1 MYKLRRED
9 YVNFSFDEY
18 EKELN
23 QRNYIVYDR
32 DKMIKTLA
40 YEDCLVDTLRK
51 DLTDYMLYKSC
62 GDYSYLEKSVV
73 IRFLMEYENCPER
86 YFITKKTA
94 DYSLD
99 SKKVLEKLLQNGHA
113 VYFIEKYMQLRSLI
127 SRNGKI
133 RGYTARNTQK
143 AGVNCDGIE
152 LSKLVFHVNQQKNM
166 RYNYKEDDIIAIPK
180 SYNDCISVDND
191 YFLAWGDF
199 GQSDFRIAYNL
210 FLRSPE
216 NDKIM
221 NAYDDKYEALA
232 RMVAASE
239 GVTFDLDRFK
249 EERQL
254 YKRLTLAT
262 VYGTRNSVVAS
273 EQPFIKKMVDFIYSC
288 PKYVE
293 YEKRIKDRIDI
304 GLPLYVESYFGHLEG
319 ISNKY
324 NPTDLLNDAL
334 NAPVQSGTSEIVC
347 LTTLAILKQFRDL
360 GYSEDDISVYYVR
373 HDEPVFRI
381 HKKVLKDIWI
391 LNQFS
396 QILIDDWTPLR
407 MDFNF
412 GYYYKKPGEDLENQI
427 HANYEMH
434 QDKIEQIDFGNTI
447 NDFYPM
453 PPVFTLNVSKVDTP
467 DNKSIYTLYCADK
480 HMVQYSLLNTKV
492 EDELEY
498 LITLVSKLEPDI
510 VKAGYKGIRI
520 IQNITHDEKESFIG
534 DSYIN
539 VQYKNDSSM
548 SPVFLLGNY
557 MYVRYAKKLGLEYD
571 VNRTPLESD
580 AAFINSVQDLDLG
593 GNV

>member
-1 MYKLRRED
+1 M
-9 YVNFSFDEY
+9 
-18 EKELN
+18 
-23 QRNYIVYDR
+23 
-32 DKMIKTLA
+32 
-40 YEDCLVDTLRK
+40 
-51 DLTDYMLYKSC
+51 
-62 GDYSYLEKSVV
+62 
-73 IRFLMEYENCPER
+73 
-86 YFITKKTA
+86 
-94 DYSLD
+94 
-99 SKKVLEKLLQNGHA
+99 
-113 VYFIEKYMQLRSLI
+113 
-127 SRNGKI
+127 
-133 RGYTARNTQK
+133 
-143 AGVNCDGIE
+143 
-152 LSKLVFHVNQQKNM
+152 
-166 RYNYKEDDIIAIPK
+166 
-180 SYNDCISVDND
+180 
-191 YFLAWGDF
+191 
-199 GQSDFRIAYNL
+199 
-210 FLRSPE
+210 
-216 NDKIM
+216 
-221 NAYDDKYEALA
+221 
-232 RMVAASE
+232 
-239 GVTFDLDRFK
+239 
-249 EERQL
+249 
-254 YKRLTLAT
+254 
-262 VYGTRNSVVAS
+262 
-273 EQPFIKKMVDFIYSC
+273 
-288 PKYVE
+288 
-293 YEKRIKDRIDI
+293 
-304 GLPLYVESYFGHLEG
+304 PLYVESYFGHLEG

-412 GYYYKKPGEDLENQI
+412 GYYYKKPDEDLENQI

-453 PPVFTLNVSKVDTP
+453 PPVFTLNVSKVVTP
-467 DNKSIYTLYCADK
+467 DNKSIYTLYCADR

-498 LITLVSKLEPDI
+498 LITLISKLEPDI
-510 VKAGYKGIRI
+510 VKAGYKGIRV